1 MTAAPSQGGFD
12 YSATAAGLGGGA
24 PRGGPRT
31 TIRVDLKELFN
42 RPPPA
47 SPEAEMSLLGAMLID
62 PKATGDVVLMIP
74 TGGWF
79 YDQRHA
85 AIYDAMVQLYGKH
98 QSGDL
103 VQLAEILR
111 DKQILD
117 DVGGLDYLYKLA
129 SETISAAHAKYYA
142 RIVREKHQLRELIA
156 AAGLTVHEAYHSA
169 DLGDD
174 GAREVLDRAEGRI
187 FKIAEH
193 SIGMDI
199 AKLPALL
206 QAELDRMMADEGKSI
221 TGVSTGFHDLDEMT
235 SGLQRGE
242 MVVVAAR
249 PSMGKT
255 ALALNLAEQIA
266 FGGSPHDARGPHTPV
281 AVFSMEMSRQ
291 QLVQRLICAR
301 SGVDSHKMRRN
312 MLNQQEVERVMQ
324 ACSEL
329 TDAPIYIDDT
339 PGLSVMAL
347 RAKARRLAA
356 QYGIRCIVID
366 YLQLM
371 SAPQSAKENRQ
382 QEVSA
387 ISRGVKALARELNLP
402 VICLAQL
409 NRAAETREGHRPRM
423 GDLRE
428 SGSIEQDADTIM
440 LLHREDY
447 YHVGDEAW
455 LGENQDKVGLAELI
469 IAKQRN
475 GPTDTVKL
483 SWDRTTTRFKNYT
496 SSGWGGGYSGHGGG
510 GHSGGG
516 GGGYS
521 PKPAGPA
528 PYQAPRPNPYA
539 AQGDPAP
546 RTVERVGFAP
556 GKKSGPEQGFRDG
569 GGPDGLSEMAED
581 DLPI

>member
-1 MTAAPSQGGFD
+1 MTTIASQGGPGFSTTD
-12 YSATAAGLGGGA
+12 GPAGQGGSVVVRSGGGGGGGGGA
-24 PRGGPRT
+24 GAKQT
-31 TIRVDLKELFN
+31 VRVDLKELFN
-42 RPPPA
+42 RAPPA

-62 PKATGDVVLMIP
+62 PKVTGDIVLMVP
-74 TGGWF
+74 SGGWF

-85 AIYDAMVQLYGKH
+85 AIYDAMVQLYGRH

-111 DKQILD
+111 DKRVLD

-142 RIVREKHQLRELIA
+142 RIVREKHQLRELIQ
-156 AAGLTVHEAYHSA
+156 AAGLTVHEAYHA
-169 DLGDD
+169 TDLGDD

-199 AKLPALL
+199 VRLPALL

-221 TGVSTGFHDLDEMT
+221 TGISTGFHDLDELT
-235 SGLQRGE
+235 SGLQKGE
-242 MVVVAAR
+242 MIVVAAR

-255 ALALNLAEQIA
+255 ALALNLAEQIS
-266 FGGSPHDARGPHTPV
+266 FGGSPHDARGPQTPV
-281 AVFSMEMSRQ
+281 AIFSMEMSRN

-301 SGVDSHKMRRN
+301 SAVDSHKMRRN
-312 MLNQQEVERVMQ
+312 MLNQEEVGRVMQ

-329 TDAPIYIDDT
+329 TDAPIFIDDT
-339 PGLSVMAL
+339 PGLSIMAL
-347 RAKARRLAA
+347 RSKARRMVT
-356 QYGIRCIVID
+356 QFGVRCVVID

-387 ISRGVKALARELNLP
+387 ISRGVKALARELEVP
-402 VICLAQL
+402 VVCLAQL

-447 YHVGDEAW
+447 YHVGDDEW
-455 LGENQDKVGLAELI
+455 LAENQDKVGVAEII

-483 SWDRTTTRFKNYT
+483 TWDRTTTRFRNYAA
-496 SSGWGGGYSGHGGG
+496 SSWAAPT
-510 GHSGGG
+510 HSAPHSAPRPGPTTGA
-516 GGGYS
+516 
-521 PKPAGPA
+521 PGPA
-528 PYQAPRPNPYA
+528 PYQAPRASP
-539 AQGDPAP
+539 
-546 RTVERVGFAP
+546 FAP
-556 GKKSGPEQGFRDG
+556 GKKSGPESNFRDG
-569 GGPDGLSEMAED
+569 GGPDHLSEQAED

>member
-1 MTAAPSQGGFD
+1 MSGIPNQGGGLEFPV
-12 YSATAAGLGGGA
+12 LGGVVSS
-24 PRGGPRT
+24 RGPLASRAT
-31 TIRVDLKELFN
+31 VRVDLKELFN

-47 SPEAEMSLLGAMLID
+47 SAEAEMSLLGALLID
-62 PKATGDVVLMIP
+62 PRAIGDIVIMIP

-79 YDQRHA
+79 YDQRHGV
-85 AIYDAMVQLYGKH
+85 IYDAMVQLSARH
-98 QSGDL
+98 QGGDL

-111 DKQILD
+111 DKHVLD
-117 DVGGLDYLYKLA
+117 DVGGIDYLYKLA

-142 RIVREKHQLRELIA
+142 KIVREKHQLRELIT
-156 AAGLTVHEAYHSA
+156 AAGLTVHEAYHA
-169 DLGDD
+169 TDLGDD

-199 AKLPALL
+199 ARLPALL
-206 QAELDRMMADEGKSI
+206 QAELDRMMADEGKAI
-221 TGVSTGFHDLDEMT
+221 TGVSTGFHDLDELT

-266 FGGSPHDARGPHTPV
+266 FGGSPHDDKGPHTPV

-312 MLNQQEVERVMQ
+312 MLNQDEVGRVMQ
-324 ACSEL
+324 ACGEL
-329 TDAPIYIDDT
+329 NDAPIFIDDT

-356 QYGIRCIVID
+356 QFDIRCIVID

-371 SAPQSAKENRQ
+371 SAPQAAKENRQ

-402 VICLAQL
+402 VVCLAQL

-447 YHVGDEAW
+447 YHVGDEEW
-455 LGENQDKVGLAELI
+455 LGENQDKVGVAELI

-496 SSGWGGGYSGHGGG
+496 TNQWAAPMGGA
-510 GHSGGG
+510 GGG
-516 GGGYS
+516 GGGHAR
-521 PKPAGPA
+521 PGGAA
-528 PYQAPRPNPYA
+528 AYQAPRANPFGGGGAGAGSVGGGSGGGYS
-539 AQGDPAP
+539 
-546 RTVERVGFAP
+546 GFAP

-569 GGPDGLSEMAED
+569 GGPDSMSEMAED

>member
-1 MTAAPSQGGFD
+1 MSGVPNQGGGGLEFPLMGGVV
-12 YSATAAGLGGGA
+12 SSRGPLAGRATV
-24 PRGGPRT
+24 
-31 TIRVDLKELFN
+31 RVDLKELFN

-62 PKATGDVVLMIP
+62 PRAVGDIVLMIP

-79 YDQRHA
+79 YDQRHGV
-85 AIYDAMVQLYGKH
+85 IYDAMVQLSARH

-111 DKQILD
+111 DKHVLD
-117 DVGGLDYLYKLA
+117 DVGGIDYLYKLA

-142 RIVREKHQLRELIA
+142 KIVREKHQLRELIQ
-156 AAGLTVHEAYHSA
+156 AAGMTVHEAYHA
-169 DLGDD
+169 TDLGDD

-199 AKLPALL
+199 ARLPALL
-206 QAELDRMMADEGKSI
+206 QAEMERMMADEGKSI
-221 TGVSTGFHDLDEMT
+221 TGVSSGFHDLDELT

-266 FGGSPHDARGPHTPV
+266 FGGSPHDERGLHTPV

-312 MLNQQEVERVMQ
+312 MLNPEEVNRVMT
-324 ACSEL
+324 ACGEL
-329 TDAPIYIDDT
+329 NDAPIFIDDT

-356 QYGIRCIVID
+356 QFDIRCIVID

-455 LGENQDKVGLAELI
+455 LSENQDKIGVAELI

-483 SWDRTTTRFKNYT
+483 SWDRTTTRFKNFTANQWAPPSAYT
-496 SSGWGGGYSGHGGG
+496 
-510 GHSGGG
+510 GGG
-516 GGGYS
+516 GGGAGG
-521 PKPAGPA
+521 KPSGGYTGAGGPA
-528 PYQAPRPNPYA
+528 SYQAPRANPYA
-539 AQGDPAP
+539 AEPGAAGGY
-546 RTVERVGFAP
+546 TGFAP

-569 GGPDGLSEMAED
+569 GGPGGMSEMAED